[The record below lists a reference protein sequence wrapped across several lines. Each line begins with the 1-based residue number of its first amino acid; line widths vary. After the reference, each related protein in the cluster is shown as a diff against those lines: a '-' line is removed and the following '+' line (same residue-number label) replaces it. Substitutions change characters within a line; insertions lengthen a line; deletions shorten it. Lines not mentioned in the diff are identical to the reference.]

1 MKLKAHIKIDTGM
14 NRIGIPHNIAAD
26 FIKKVQNTDYIDL
39 RGVLPI
45 LQMLNQIRF

>member
-1 MKLKAHIKIDTGM
+1 M

-39 RGVLPI
+39 RGVFTHFADVESDKVLAF
-45 LQMLNQIRF
+45 QKENFKR